1 MEREGVFLRKIRWV
15 GDSREQLQR
24 FPHQVRKDIGH
35 AIYLV
40 QTGQTP
46 PSARPMRGI
55 ESGVFEIVNDYATN
69 TYRAVYT
76 VKIGRSLYVL
86 HAFQKK
92 SKRGIATPKKEID
105 SIKRRLR
112 RAKEL
117 ARQEEEAHGR
127 GY

>member
-1 MEREGVFLRKIRWV
+1 MEREGVFLRNVRWV
-15 GDSREQLQR
+15 GDSRAQLQR
-24 FPHQVRKDIGH
+24 FPNQVRKDIGH
-35 AIYLV
+35 LLYLV

-46 PSARPMRGI
+46 PSTKPMRGI
-55 ESGVFEIVNDYATN
+55 ESGVFEIVSDYATN

-92 SKRGIATPKKEID
+92 SKRGIATPKKDID
-105 SIKRRLR
+105 LIKRRLR

-117 ARQEEEAHGR
+117 AKQEEGHG
-127 GY
+127 

>member
-1 MEREGVFLRKIRWV
+1 MEREGVFLRNVRWV

-24 FPHQVRKDIGH
+24 FPNQVRKDIGH
-35 AIYLV
+35 LLYLV

-46 PSARPMRGI
+46 PSAKPIRGI
-55 ESGVFEIVNDYATN
+55 ESGIFEIVSDYATN

-92 SKRGIATPKKEID
+92 SKRGIATPKRDID
-105 SIKRRLR
+105 LIRRRLR

-117 ARQEEEAHGR
+117 AKQEGDHG
-127 GY
+127 